1 MKSIFLIYY
10 LLTSALMPPDVK
22 QADPT
27 TTGSIAI
34 KVSGLKNN
42 KGQLGILLFT
52 NPEGFPSEWQKSFKN
67 VLIPISGDLATYTF
81 TDLPYGKYAISV
93 MHDEN
98 VNKKLDT
105 NMFGIPKEGY
115 GVSNNAKGTMGP
127 PKFQDAH
134 FLLDKSAVSVAIKL
148 NY

>member
-10 LLTSALMPPDVK
+10 LLTGVLMPINLK
-22 QADPT
+22 QAGPSA
-27 TTGSIAI
+27 TGSIEI
-34 KVSGLKNN
+34 KVSGLKNT
-42 KGQLGILLFT
+42 KGQLGILLFS
-52 NPEGFPSEWQKSFKN
+52 NPDGFPSDWQKSFKN
-67 VLIPISGDLATYTF
+67 ILVPISGDLATYTF

-98 VNKKLDT
+98 INKKLDA

-115 GVSNNAKGTMGP
+115 GVSNNATGTLGP

-134 FLLDKSAVSVAIKL
+134 FMLDKSAVSVAIKL